1 SRGGGMIGRLRICIF
16 AHSWI
21 SDWNHGNAHFLRG
34 LAYEL
39 DRLGHDVRCYEEVDS
54 WSMTNLLE
62 EGIDRATEAFRN
74 FRKAFPTL
82 DVRFY
87 RNDASL
93 LTFLEEQ
100 LREADVVIVHEWN
113 DPKLAEAIVSLKTR
127 YAQERLTD
135 TGIEWRGCL
144 PNMEVPQVYTR
155 SALTVHVRRKFSANG
170 LSGVPTIRVFEAL
183 ACGTALVCSS
193 WLDTEGLSR
202 GGEDYV

>member
-1 SRGGGMIGRLRICIF
+1 MIGRLRICIF

-93 LTFLEEQ
+93 LPFLKSSC
-100 LREADVVIVHEWN
+100 A
-113 DPKLAEAIVSLKTR
+113 K
-127 YAQERLTD
+127 
-135 TGIEWRGCL
+135 
-144 PNMEVPQVYTR
+144 
-155 SALTVHVRRKFSANG
+155 
-170 LSGVPTIRVFEAL
+170 PTLLFF
-183 ACGTALVCSS
+183 T
-193 WLDTEGLSR
+193 
-202 GGEDYV
+202 

>member
-1 SRGGGMIGRLRICIF
+1 MIGRLKICVF

-82 DVRFY
+82 IYDSIGIMQ
-87 RNDASL
+87 AW
-93 LTFLEEQ
+93 FLFFKSSF
-100 LREADVVIVHEWN
+100 
-113 DPKLAEAIVSLKTR
+113 PKAT
-127 YAQERLTD
+127 
-135 TGIEWRGCL
+135 L
-144 PNMEVPQVYTR
+144 P
-155 SALTVHVRRKFSANG
+155 L
-170 LSGVPTIRVFEAL
+170 
-183 ACGTALVCSS
+183 
-193 WLDTEGLSR
+193 
-202 GGEDYV
+202 